1 MDFFYMFA
9 EDKKAAEDKSAGD
22 QAVKDT
28 KYAAAITCTK
38 TGTIGNWQVYI
49 YEKNTT
55 ATDEAACKAA
65 CTGADLESS
74 KKCDFFIFKTSC
86 FLGDFSRGETTI
98 LADATSLAQPVTIK
112 LKKGSFFT
120 SFKLFILSKLF
131 ISNFFTL
138 FWYLVVPHMTY

>member
-9 EDKKAAEDKSAGD
+9 EDKKAAEDKATGD

-28 KYAAAITCTK
+28 IYATAITCNK
-38 TGTIGNWQVYI
+38 DGTIGNWKVYI

-74 KKCDFFIFKTSC
+74 KKCDFFIFKTSSC

-98 LADATSLAQPVTIK
+98 LADATSLGKPVDIQ
-112 LKKGSFFT
+112 LKKGSFFI

-131 ISNFFTL
+131 ISNFFYTV
-138 FWYLVVPHMTY
+138 LVLSGALG

>member
-1 MDFFYMFA
+1 MFA
-9 EDKKAAEDKSAGD
+9 EDKKAAEDKASGD

-28 KYAAAITCTK
+28 IYAPAITCDK
-38 TGTIGNWQVYI
+38 DGTIGNWKVYI
-49 YEKNTT
+49 YEKNTA

-65 CTGADLESS
+65 CTGKDLDSS
-74 KKCDFFIFKTSC
+74 KKCDFFIFKAASGC

-98 LADATSLAQPVTIK
+98 LADATSLTKSVDIN
-112 LKKGSFFT
+112 LKKGSFFI

-138 FWYLVVPHMTY
+138 FWYLVVR